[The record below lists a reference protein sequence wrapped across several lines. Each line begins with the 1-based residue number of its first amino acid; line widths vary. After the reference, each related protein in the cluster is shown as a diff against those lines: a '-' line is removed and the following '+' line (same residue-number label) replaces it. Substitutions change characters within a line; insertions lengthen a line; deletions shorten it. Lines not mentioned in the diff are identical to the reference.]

1 MANEHKI
8 EINKRENISRQG
20 LKELRKAGNIPGIY
34 YSGGSNESVSIFITK
49 QDFNLAIKSGAR
61 IFNILVGDKK
71 QNVLFKSVQ
80 YHPVTEEVIHVDLYG
95 VRMDQTIT
103 IKIPIQLLGDA
114 IGVKDEGGI
123 LNQPLNEIEI
133 QCLPGDIP
141 DLITLDISKLGMGDS
156 LNAIDIQLDEK
167 FKLVTPENAVVISVT
182 QPMKE
187 IEPVVELDE
196 DEAFL
201 DEDGE
206 PIGDAEDAEGAEG
219 EKPSEDGDSHGEKSS
234 PDKETNVK

>member
-8 EINKRENISRQG
+8 EINKREDTSKRE

-34 YSGGSNESVSIFITK
+34 YSGASNESIPIIITK
-49 QDFNLAIKSGAR
+49 HDFFLAIKSGAR
-61 IFNILVGDKK
+61 IFNIAVGDKK

-80 YHPVTEEVIHVDLYG
+80 YHPVTDEVIHIDLYG
-95 VRMDQTIT
+95 VRMDQAIN
-103 IKIPIQLLGDA
+103 IKVLIELIGDA

-123 LNQPLNEIEI
+123 LNQPLNELEI

-141 DLITLDISKLGMGDS
+141 DLIELDISELAMGNS
-156 LNAIDIQLDEK
+156 LNASDIKLDDK
-167 FKLVTPENAVVISVT
+167 FTLITPEDSVVVSVT

-196 DEAFL
+196 DEAFM
-201 DEDGE
+201 DEEGE
-206 PIGDAEDAEGAEG
+206 GEGEGAG
-219 EKPSEDGDSHGEKSS
+219 GDEKGSDDAGASGDEKTPEKKSDSE
-234 PDKETNVK
+234 

>member
-1 MANEHKI
+1 MATKHKI
-8 EINKRENISRQG
+8 EINKRENLSRQG
-20 LKELRKAGNIPGIY
+20 LKELRKTGKIPGIY
-34 YSGGSNESVSIFITK
+34 YAGGSNNSIPIFITK
-49 QDFNLAIKSGAR
+49 QDLNLAIKSGAR
-61 IFNILVGDKK
+61 IFNIAVGEKK

-80 YHPVTEEVIHVDLYG
+80 YHPVTDEIIHIDLYG

-103 IKIPIQLLGDA
+103 IKVAIQFLGDA
-114 IGVKDEGGI
+114 VGVKDEGGI

-141 DLITLDISKLGMGDS
+141 EMVELDISELGLGKS
-156 LNAIDIQLDEK
+156 LNAIDIKLDEK
-167 FKLVTPENAVVISVT
+167 FKLVTAEDAVVVSVT

-187 IEPVVELDE
+187 VEPVIELDE

-206 PIGDAEDAEGAEG
+206 PIEGDDT
-219 EKPSEDGDSHGEKSS
+219 EKPADVGDENKGEE
-234 PDKETNVK
+234 KETDSD

>member
-1 MANEHKI
+1 MANKHKI
-8 EINKRENISRQG
+8 EINKRENLSRQG
-20 LKELRKAGNIPGIY
+20 LKELRKTGNIPGIY
-34 YSGGSNESVSIFITK
+34 YAGGSNNSIPIFITK
-49 QDFNLAIKSGAR
+49 QDLNLAIKSGAR
-61 IFNILVGDKK
+61 IFNIAVGEKK

-80 YHPVTEEVIHVDLYG
+80 YHPVTDEIIHIDLYG

-103 IKIPIQLLGDA
+103 IKVAIQFLGDA
-114 IGVKDEGGI
+114 VGVKDEGGI

-141 DLITLDISKLGMGDS
+141 EMVELDISELGMGNS
-156 LNAIDIQLDEK
+156 LNAIDIKLDEK
-167 FKLVTPENAVVISVT
+167 FKLVTAEDAVVVSVT

-187 IEPVVELDE
+187 VEPVIELDE

-206 PIGDAEDAEGAEG
+206 PIEGDDT
-219 EKPSEDGDSHGEKSS
+219 EKPADAGDENKGEEKKTDSE
-234 PDKETNVK
+234 